1 KYPAV
6 FNNLFVALVKASEA
20 SGTMGRMLQRVSEY
34 LEEEH
39 KIRKKVIGA
48 MTYPLCMLGFCVL
61 VVVGLLVFIMPR
73 FEKIYASK
81 GSALP
86 LPTQILMTVSHTL
99 TDYWYAVLGGV
110 VAAVV
115 GAWWYLR
122 TPAGRILMD
131 QIRIGMPL
139 LGKMYRK
146 ACLARSLRT
155 MATMTTSGVPVL
167 DGLEITARVAGN
179 FAYSRMWREMADGV
193 REGQSLAGQLFEKPL
208 VPATVS
214 QMIDAGE
221 RTGRMSQV
229 MDRVAKFCED
239 DLRNSIESLT
249 SLIEPAMIIMMGGV
263 IGGIAMALLLPVFS
277 ISKVMAK

>member
-1 KYPAV
+1 
-6 FNNLFVALVKASEA
+6 
-20 SGTMGRMLQRVSEY
+20 
-34 LEEEH
+34 
-39 KIRKKVIGA
+39 
-48 MTYPLCMLGFCVL
+48 
-61 VVVGLLVFIMPR
+61 
-73 FEKIYASK
+73 
-81 GSALP
+81 
-86 LPTQILMTVSHTL
+86 
-99 TDYWYAVLGGV
+99 
-110 VAAVV
+110 
-115 GAWWYLR
+115 
-122 TPAGRILMD
+122 MD
-131 QIRIGMPL
+131 QVRIGMPL
-139 LGKMYRK
+139 LGTMYRQ
-146 ACLARSLRT
+146 AGLARSLRT

-193 REGQSLAGQLFEKPL
+193 REGQSLAGQLFGKPL